1 MQGIFSRQL
10 RKRIDANT
18 LTNGQTNGQTNS
30 QAECN
35 AVPKMARAPQFPH
48 VIQTY
53 TKFARLYFPSF
64 TTFRNQ
70 IMHFTN
76 FIMFFLA
83 SVFDSLFFTLLR
95 LKFSLTCKL
104 PIIL

>member
-1 MQGIFSRQL
+1 MQGIFSRRL

-18 LTNGQTNGQTNS
+18 LTNETKNGKKRNGQTNL
-30 QAECN
+30 QAEYN

-76 FIMFFLA
+76 FIMYFLA
-83 SVFDSLFFTLLR
+83 LVFDCLLFT
-95 LKFSLTCKL
+95 
-104 PIIL
+104 